1 MLRPRN
7 NSIGST
13 NYADCENQKLKI
25 PIFALSFALVS
36 EERVSYSKSL
46 FFSTLAV
53 NSEWQKSA
61 NRMPVDPC
69 GFALVGNGFFLRHHP
84 RPAWRS
90 INGPHH

>member
-1 MLRPRN
+1 MPRPRN

-53 NSEWQKSA
+53 NS
-61 NRMPVDPC
+61 
-69 GFALVGNGFFLRHHP
+69 
-84 RPAWRS
+84 
-90 INGPHH
+90 